1 MKYFYII
8 QRDGQITE
16 IEYNQERFSSAFN
29 QWQKGGLIIF
39 TNLGIG
45 LNSVDISKILNE
57 EQYENYISSAQPR
70 FYIKNGAWYDNK
82 DKTKPVRY
90 EKWRELE
97 IEEKRKLLTTTQKI
111 ADGEQ
116 IREWIKN
123 NKPSFLKEIETIKN
137 NIKI

>member
-16 IEYNQERFSSAFN
+16 VEYSQERFSSAFN

-57 EQYENYISSAQPR
+57 EQYENYISSAQPK
-70 FYIKNGAWYDNK
+70 FYIKNGAWYEIK
-82 DKTKPVRY
+82 DKIKPVRY

-97 IEEKRKLLTTTQKI
+97 IEEKRKLLTTTEKQ
-111 ADGEQ
+111 ASGEQ
-116 IREWIKN
+116 IRKWIEN
-123 NKPSFLKEIETIKN
+123 NKPEFIKQIETIKN